1 MSIHDGTTRSPG
13 SSLLLRADR
22 AAFRLEKLF
31 NFTSG
36 MVILVLMLLAVV
48 QVLGRK
54 VFNFPVRGYVDWV
67 EFAMA
72 IFAFLGIAY
81 CQRLGGHIR
90 MELVIGKLA
99 GRSRWFFEIIST
111 LVGLFIISV
120 LMWYAYEHFLRAWQ
134 IGDSSMDIE
143 LPIWPGKLIVVI
155 AFISLIARL
164 LVQLAGFVR
173 LFMYPDA
180 EPIGIP
186 MVPTVDEQAQHEI
199 DIALAGEKEK
209 VTVGSR
215 AGAEAD

>member
-1 MSIHDGTTRSPG
+1 
-13 SSLLLRADR
+13 LLLRVDQL
-22 AAFRLEKLF
+22 AFKLERLF

-36 MVILVLMLLAVV
+36 MVILALMFLAVL

-67 EFAMA
+67 EFSMA

-90 MELVIGKLA
+90 MELLIGQFV
-99 GRSRWFFEIIST
+99 GRMRWILETIST
-111 LVGLFIISV
+111 LIAMFIISV
-120 LMWYAYEHFLRAWQ
+120 LMWFAYEHFLRAWV
-134 IGDSSMDIE
+134 IGDSTMDIE

-164 LVQLAGFVR
+164 LIQLAGFVR
-173 LFMYPDA
+173 LIIYPEA

-186 MVPTVDEQAQHEI
+186 QIPTVDEQAQHEI
-199 DIALAGEKEK
+199 DVGLAGEQEK
-209 VTVGSR
+209 VVVGGR
-215 AGAEAD
+215 AGARAEAD